1 MIDFSQGVEV
11 HKKLFPLATK
21 SSQIIQLNEE
31 LEELDNAETNEEVQ
45 EETGDVLVV
54 AVSLLRFEETRQIGA
69 FILQKFYFDYGVEEQ
84 KKRLKWFN
92 DSLEKCKKR
101 ISDERYYYING
112 LYKRNKNFHKGGVK

>member
-21 SSQIIQLNEE
+21 SSQVIQLNEE
-31 LEELDNAETNEEVQ
+31 LEELDRAETNEEVQ

-112 LYKRNKNFHKGGVK
+112 LYKRNKNFYKGGVK